1 MQALRSR
8 FFASAV
14 GIEFGTGRDP
24 AVEIPRSIAIAP
36 PAALAGGRVPLAE
49 NLRLHLPTWF
59 LIATDRARL
68 LEPIKGPTMRRREF
82 IAGLAGAAALPLT
95 ARAQQPKVP
104 VVGLLGGASFEGPYT
119 AAVAAIRQGLQE
131 TGLVEGLGLA
141 IEYRS
146 ANGRYE
152 RLPDLATDLVRREVA
167 VIVAVGASTPALADT
182 AAALSIPVVF
192 AMGSDAVEV
201 GVVNGLNRSEV
212 SAGGSH
218 SAAGHASERLELL
231 LELRP
236 GARLVGYLDNS
247 RLSANFETNVE
258 NITAAASL
266 KGKELVVFDAG
277 TEQEVE
283 IAFTQMALRR
293 VRALVVSP
301 DPFLISRQQQI
312 IALSAQSALPT
323 IYAARGA
330 VLLGGLM
337 SYGVLTNEMYRA
349 AGIYAGRILQGA
361 APAELPILLPTRF
374 ELVINSRTART
385 LRITVPRRLLIRA
398 DEIIDR
404 D

>member
-1 MQALRSR
+1 
-8 FFASAV
+8 
-14 GIEFGTGRDP
+14 
-24 AVEIPRSIAIAP
+24 
-36 PAALAGGRVPLAE
+36 
-49 NLRLHLPTWF
+49 
-59 LIATDRARL
+59 
-68 LEPIKGPTMRRREF
+68 MRRREF

-95 ARAQQPKVP
+95 APAQQPKMP
-104 VVGLLGGASFEGPYT
+104 VVGLLSGASFEGPYT
-119 AAVAAIRQGLQE
+119 AALAAIRQGLQE
-131 TGLVEGLGLA
+131 TGLVEGQGLA

-146 ANGRYE
+146 ADGRYE
-152 RLPDLATDLVRREVA
+152 RLPDLATDLVRSQVA
-167 VIVAVGASTPALADT
+167 VIVAVEASTPALADT

-201 GVVNGLNRSEV
+201 GVVNGLNRPEV

-218 SAAGHASERLELL
+218 SAAAGHASERLELL

-247 RLSANFETNVE
+247 RLSGTFETNVE
-258 NITAAASL
+258 NITAAARL
-266 KGKELVVFDAG
+266 KDKELVVFDAG

-293 VRALVVSP
+293 VRALVVSA

-312 IALSAQSALPT
+312 IALSAQSTLPT

-361 APAELPILLPTRF
+361 TPADLPILLPTRF

-398 DEIIDR
+398 DEIID
-404 D
+404 